1 MPNKGIFDVLLIILL
16 FDGTIFLMS
25 SSQYPGEHFAKS
37 KLRRLIMNIEN
48 DNKVLYIVQAALI
61 AGVYTA
67 LTLLLEPYSFGH
79 MIFQFRVS
87 EALTVLPAIIPA
99 SIPGLFVGCLVSN
112 LLGGF
117 GPIDI
122 FFGSMTTLLAAF
134 ASRKLRKYSILVP
147 LPPVLF
153 NAIIVGGYLKFLYYK
168 DIPLLFSMGWVGL
181 GQLLACYGLGY
192 PLLLLIKKR
201 FGETKIQDK

>member
-1 MPNKGIFDVLLIILL
+1 
-16 FDGTIFLMS
+16 
-25 SSQYPGEHFAKS
+25 
-37 KLRRLIMNIEN
+37 MNDKI

-61 AGVYTA
+61 SGIYTA
-67 LTLLLEPYSFGH
+67 ITLLLEPYSFGH
-79 MIFQFRVS
+79 MIFQFRLS

-112 LLGGF
+112 MLGGF
-117 GPIDI
+117 GPIDML
-122 FFGSMTTLLAAF
+122 FGSLATLLAAIT
-134 ASRKLRKYSILVP
+134 SRKLRKYPFLVP
-147 LPPVLF
+147 LPPVVF

-192 PLLLLIKKR
+192 PLLLLLKKR
-201 FGETKIQDK
+201 FKGYTSL